1 MTYQPEIDFA
11 QVVHTKENNAF
22 SEAILFDQYERL
34 SNNCKVIYNALKR
47 GERLSGVVIVTRY
60 GMTEY
65 RRRIK
70 DLRDAGVPIKEHKLE
85 NGCKD
90 WYL

>member
-1 MTYQPEIDFA
+1 MTQGIIDFDKA
-11 QVVHTKENNAF
+11 VHTKENNAF
-22 SEAILFDQYERL
+22 SESILFDQYERL
-34 SNNCKVIYNALKR
+34 SKNCRVLYDALKR

-70 DLRDAGVPIKEHKLE
+70 DLRDAGLLIKEFKLE
-85 NGCKD
+85 NGSKE

>member
-1 MTYQPEIDFA
+1 MTQGIIDFDKA
-11 QVVHTKENNAF
+11 VHTRENNAF
-22 SEAILFDQYERL
+22 SESVLFDQYERL
-34 SNNCKVIYNALKR
+34 SNNCRVLYDALKR

-85 NGCKD
+85 NGCKE

>member
-85 NGCKD
+85 NGCKE

>member
-1 MTYQPEIDFA
+1 MNQGVIDFDK
-11 QVVHTKENNAF
+11 VVHTKENNAF
-22 SEAILFDQYERL
+22 SESILFDQYERL
-34 SNNCKVIYNALKR
+34 SKNCRVLYDALKR
-47 GERLSGVVIVTRY
+47 GERLSGITIITRY

-85 NGCKD
+85 NGCKE